1 MLSSRGRPL
10 RCRCISFEAAAQRAP
25 APSQSSAHHRV
36 VITRS
41 PARSVCARWLLWR
54 PRDLLLPFH
63 STDLPARILDVKHM
77 NVAANYS
84 IMWYSST
91 CCFGVPC
98 PSRARPRRH
107 ASRAFSMPAS
117 KPQASLRVA
126 ATNQHAKAGRG
137 QILLS
142 AGPQLV
148 SAAKS
153 ALTQNASA
161 TLAESALTKKSG
173 GAAELSK
180 ND

>member
-1 MLSSRGRPL
+1 MHLK
-10 RCRCISFEAAAQRAP
+10 RCPSFLFRNTRH
-25 APSQSSAHHRV
+25 SNV

-41 PARSVCARWLLWR
+41 ARSVCARWLLWR

-77 NVAANYS
+77 NVTANYS

-107 ASRAFSMPAS
+107 ASRAFSMPAL